1 MVRPPGEPALKA
13 SRGVGGARA
22 AAPAA
27 FREIRPLRTQE
38 ELAACVALQEAT
50 WGAAYSDILP
60 ASILQVTAKMGGV
73 VTGAFGDAGDLLG
86 FVYGITGLRGG
97 ETAHWSHMLAVRED
111 ARDRGIGVALK
122 ESQRREL
129 RARGVASVYW
139 TFDPLVARNAHLNL
153 NRLGAEVQEYV
164 PNFYGVSGSALHEL
178 GTDRFV
184 VKWRL
189 EGGAGQG
196 GAGVSAVAVG
206 DSGGPEPPA
215 SGEGHLANAGEAV
228 EATPPPASGEGLHGA
243 EVAVPSDIDALRAES
258 RETAMAWRR
267 ATRRAFVSLLG
278 AGYRVRA
285 FEPGPERARYLLAP
299 PRSEASAPGS

>member
-1 MVRPPGEPALKA
+1 MARLPGESALKA
-13 SRGVGGARA
+13 SRGVEAARE

-111 ARDRGIGVALK
+111 VRDRGIGAALK

-164 PNFYGVSGSALHEL
+164 PDFYGVSGSALHDL

-184 VKWRL
+184 VKWCL

-196 GAGVSAVAVG
+196 GEAGSAVAAG
-206 DSGGPEPPA
+206 DSSGSGAPA
-215 SGEGHLANAGEAV
+215 SGEGRPVTVGRLRRKT
-228 EATPPPASGEGLHGA
+228 ATPASGEGMHGA

-299 PRSEASAPGS
+299 PGSEARAPGS